1 MPNFYIQQHLGR
13 FYFSDICSTKAKLM
27 NDHDRRPPI
36 AVRAFPA
43 AMRSSVTFV
52 ACEQPSEPWSLGG
65 IGGGAS
71 QGRFSVSADWCSSP
85 VCSAEFVRRLRY
97 CEYLG
102 KYFCDC
108 CHSHLESCI
117 PARILTMW
125 DFRKYYVSNFS
136 KRLLDSIWHQPIFNL
151 LNVNYSLYAKAKEL
165 GRVRVSSCPFRGES
179 SPVAE
184 RVLW

>member
-1 MPNFYIQQHLGR
+1 M
-13 FYFSDICSTKAKLM
+13 
-27 NDHDRRPPI
+27 
-36 AVRAFPA
+36 
-43 AMRSSVTFV
+43 
-52 ACEQPSEPWSLGG
+52 
-65 IGGGAS
+65 
-71 QGRFSVSADWCSSP
+71 SADWCSSP

-184 RVLW
+184 KVLWWQMHIQTDAVRGGFTVQWMEFRLQDCSPALAFVKASCQVLYLCIVLHLYVAFELCL